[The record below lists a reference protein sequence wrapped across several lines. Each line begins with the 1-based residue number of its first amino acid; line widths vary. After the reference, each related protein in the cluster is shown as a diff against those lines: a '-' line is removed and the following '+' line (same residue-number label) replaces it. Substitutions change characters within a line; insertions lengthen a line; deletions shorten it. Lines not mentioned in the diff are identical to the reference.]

1 MRKYKKTNSEI
12 LNALLPADLTNN
24 AGNIWMYKINNANKV
39 NVFIPLKYDAKIKV
53 NMVAI
58 FVRVLKGKKP

>member
-12 LNALLPADLTNN
+12 LNALLPADSTNN
-24 AGNIWMYKINNANKV
+24 AGNIWMYKINNVNKV

-58 FVRVLKGKKP
+58 FVRV